1 VFEFDPAKSAANRLK
16 HGIDFPTA
24 QALWQDARALRIPVR
39 RSLLTEPRWLVI
51 GRIVG
56 RLWTAVMTERDDRIR
71 IISVR
76 RARPE
81 EAEAYERADEQ

>member
-1 VFEFDPAKSAANRLK
+1 MFEFDAAKSAANRLK

-24 QALWQDARALRIPVR
+24 QALWHDPSALRVPVN
-39 RSLLTEPRWLVI
+39 RSALVESRWLVV
-51 GRIVG
+51 GRIAG
-56 RLWTAVMTERDDRIR
+56 RLWTAVVTERSDRIR

-81 EAEAYERADEQ
+81 EARAYERADEQ

>member
-1 VFEFDPAKSAANRLK
+1 VFEFDAAKSAANRLK

-24 QALWQDARALRIPVR
+24 QALWHDPRALRVPVN
-39 RSLLTEPRWLVI
+39 RSALVEPRWLVV
-51 GRIVG
+51 GRIDG
-56 RLWTAVMTERDDRIR
+56 RLWTAVVTERGDRIR

-81 EAEAYERADEQ
+81 EARAYERADEQ